1 PCAGSRPTCAPRPR
15 HSVDHGS
22 PAMDAPQRNSASTG
36 LYAARA
42 PAHRCPCRPSVRS
55 RQGVEMEIT
64 RGGQPMKT
72 DRNRR
77 LPYSSRPVRD
87 AIMAELEDALQ
98 HGNDRLR
105 KIVRKMLDRAEEGE
119 LAWLLELFCRI
130 EGRIPQAAD
139 VNVNVEPIKMIITG
153 VPRPGDH

>member
-1 PCAGSRPTCAPRPR
+1 
-15 HSVDHGS
+15 
-22 PAMDAPQRNSASTG
+22 
-36 LYAARA
+36 
-42 PAHRCPCRPSVRS
+42 
-55 RQGVEMEIT
+55 
-64 RGGQPMKT
+64 MKK
-72 DRNRR
+72 DRNRL

-153 VPRPGDH
+153 VPRPGDHAKLVNASAAPQVIPDRKRQPRIPVRPKREDAVT